1 MHTDMGKL
9 PGKSGPAGYW
19 IITVIFI
26 AAKLSLHF
34 LTNTRYELLRDEML
48 FFNMGEHL
56 SAGYATV
63 PPVTGFIA
71 FLSHKIFGFSVFG
84 IRFFPAVLGAASI
97 YLMALL
103 VREIGGG
110 IFALTIAAASYL
122 FAPGFL
128 LTGTLFTPNS
138 FEEFIWILAT
148 LFIIK
153 LVKTNKP
160 VLWLPVGVL
169 TGLGFLN
176 KYSMLFLAAGIIP
189 ALFFSTYRRLLASRY
204 FLMAILACLIIMV
217 PNLIWQYGHG
227 WPVIIHMS
235 ELKSH
240 QLDLLGFLYFP
251 TSLFAF
257 CQGSMLISVAG
268 LVFLIFSREGKQL
281 RFIGLSSLIV
291 FMLLL
296 FLKGK
301 GYYGLVI
308 MPVLFAA
315 GGYALEKYFNG
326 PLFHVRNG
334 LVAISLIMSLIALP
348 SGLPVLSYS
357 GYDKYVSMTRNFIFH
372 PLLEWDNGTRHNFSQ
387 AYADMTGWN
396 ELAGIVAKAYN
407 SLTDEEKTRC
417 TIFGEKSYGYAGAVY
432 FYGKRYGLP
441 EAVTFHESYV
451 FWAPDSIPDGPLIY
465 IYRDRNDMD
474 EIFSEVSEIG
484 SVDNIYF
491 REKGLKVFLCR
502 SPRKD
507 VRKIYKDLA
516 AEEKKRYSRQ
526 AASRL

>member
-1 MHTDMGKL
+1 MHTDMEKL
-9 PGKSGPAGYW
+9 LSKPGSARYW
-19 IITVIFI
+19 IVAIIFI
-26 AAKLSLHF
+26 AAKLLLHF
-34 LTNTRYELLRDEML
+34 LTNTKYELLRDEML

-235 ELKSH
+235 ELRSG

-251 TSLFAF
+251 TSLFSY
-257 CQGSMLISVAG
+257 CQGSIFISITG
-268 LVFLIFSREGKQL
+268 LVFLIFGKEEKQY

-291 FMLLL
+291 FLLL
-296 FLKGK
+296 LCLKGK

-315 GGYALEKYFNG
+315 GGYALEKYFRG
-326 PLFHVRNG
+326 PLLYVRNG

-502 SPRKD
+502 SPRED

-516 AEEKKRYSRQ
+516 AEEKKRYSR
-526 AASRL
+526 